1 LALKP
6 FLMQKSVLL
15 SFFIG
20 LLLLSGCGVNSDI
33 MLQTEKDYEFDEI
46 PEDRDPQYRISPN
59 DIVQFRLFANDG
71 FQLIDITSGTGDQG
85 GGRRLSNRNMVDYQV
100 DHEGRVKLP
109 ILGWVD
115 VEGYT
120 IREAELMLEK
130 KYSEYYNKP
139 FVMMNVTNRR
149 VIVFPGS
156 GGDAQVITLKNNNVT
171 VIEALALAGGIS
183 ERGKAKQIKLLR
195 RTEDEDRK
203 VFLMDLSTI
212 QGMDQAEMV
221 VQANDI
227 IYVEPTSQV
236 AREVLREV
244 APIVSLLSSAVFV
257 YSTVVGFNN

>member
-1 LALKP
+1 MLRPYLLFLAIATL
-6 FLMQKSVLL
+6 FL
-15 SFFIG
+15 G
-20 LLLLSGCGVNSDI
+20 GCGVNSDI
-33 MLQTEKDYEFDEI
+33 MLQTEKDFEFDEP
-46 PEDRDPQYRISPN
+46 PEEKEPQYKISPN

-71 FQLIDITSGTGDQG
+71 FQLIDITSGTGDEG

-100 DHEGRVKLP
+100 DHEGKVKLP
-109 ILGWVD
+109 ILGWID
-115 VEGYT
+115 IEGYT

-183 ERGKAKQIKLLR
+183 ERGKAKEIKLIR
-195 RTEDEDRK
+195 RSGEGDRK

-212 QGMDQAEMV
+212 EGMDRAEMV

-227 IYVEPTSQV
+227 IYVEPTSEV
-236 AREVLREV
+236 AREVLQEV

>member
-1 LALKP
+1 
-6 FLMQKSVLL
+6 MQRS
-15 SFFIG
+15 S
-20 LLLLSGCGVNSDI
+20 LLLACLLFLLGGCGVNSDI
-33 MLQTEKDYEFDEI
+33 MLQTEKDYEFDKP
-46 PEDRDPQYRISPN
+46 PEEEELEYKISPN

-85 GGRRLSNRNMVDYQV
+85 GGRRMSNRNMVDYQV
-100 DHEGRVKLP
+100 DQNGKVKLP
-109 ILGWVD
+109 ILGWID
-115 VEGYT
+115 IKGYT

-130 KYSEYYNKP
+130 KYSEYYNSP
-139 FVMMNVTNRR
+139 FVMLQVTNRR

-156 GGDAQVITLKNNNVT
+156 GGDAQVIALQNNNVT
-171 VIEALALAGGIS
+171 LIEALALAGGVS
-183 ERGKAKQIKLLR
+183 ERGKANKIKLIR
-195 RTEDEDRK
+195 RTKGEERK
-203 VFLMDLSTI
+203 VYLMDLSTI
-212 QGMDQAEMV
+212 QGMDQADMV

>member
-1 LALKP
+1 
-6 FLMQKSVLL
+6 MQRSPILL
-15 SFFIG
+15 VFS

-33 MLQTEKDYEFDEI
+33 MLQTDKDYEFDE
-46 PEDRDPQYRISPN
+46 PPKEEALEYKISPN

-71 FQLIDITSGTGDQG
+71 FQLIDITSGTGEQG
-85 GGRRLSNRNMVDYQV
+85 NRRMSNRNMVDYQV
-100 DHEGRVKLP
+100 DHEGKVKLP
-109 ILGWVD
+109 ILGWID
-115 VEGYT
+115 LKGYT
-120 IREAELMLEK
+120 IREAELMLEE
-130 KYSEYYNKP
+130 KYSEYYNDP
-139 FVMMNVTNRR
+139 FVMLQVTNRR

-171 VIEALALAGGIS
+171 VIEALALAGGVS
-183 ERGKAKQIKLLR
+183 ERGKAKKIKLIR
-195 RTEDEDRK
+195 REKGKERK

-212 QGMDQAEMV
+212 KGMDQADMV

>member
-1 LALKP
+1 MQRFP
-6 FLMQKSVLL
+6 FFLPLL
-15 SFFIG
+15 ILVF
-20 LLLLSGCGVNSDI
+20 LSGCGVNSDI
-33 MLQTEKDYEFDEI
+33 MLRTEDDYEFDE
-46 PEDRDPQYRISPN
+46 PPTESELEYQISPN
-59 DIVQFRLFANDG
+59 DILQFRLFANDG
-71 FQLIDITSGTGDQG
+71 FQLIDITSGTSEGG
-85 GGRRLSNRNMVDYQV
+85 GGRRLNQRNMVNYQV
-100 DHEGRVKLP
+100 DHEGKVKLP

-115 VEGYT
+115 INGYT
-120 IREAELMLEK
+120 IREAELMLEE
-130 KYSEYYNKP
+130 KYSEYYNSP
-139 FVMMNVTNRR
+139 FVMLQVTNRR

-156 GGDAQVITLKNNNVT
+156 GGDAQVITLQNNNVT

-183 ERGKAKQIKLLR
+183 ERGKAKEIKLIR
-195 RTEDEDRK
+195 RSEEEGRR

-227 IYVEPTSQV
+227 IYVEPTSQM

>member
-1 LALKP
+1 MRRILLFLAGAIVV
-6 FLMQKSVLL
+6 F
-15 SFFIG
+15 
-20 LLLLSGCGVNSDI
+20 LSGCGVNSDI
-33 MLQTEKDYEFDEI
+33 MLQTEKDYPFDTI
-46 PEDRDPQYRISPN
+46 PEQKSPQYRISPN

-85 GGRRLSNRNMVDYQV
+85 GGRRLSSRNTVDYQV

-109 ILGWVD
+109 ILGWINI
-115 VEGYT
+115 EGYT

-139 FVMMNVTNRR
+139 FVMLNVTNRR

-171 VIEALALAGGIS
+171 VIEALALAGGVS
-183 ERGKAKQIKLLR
+183 RRGKANKIKLIR
-195 RTEDEDRK
+195 RAPDKERK

-212 QGMDQAEMV
+212 KGMNKAEMV

>member
-1 LALKP
+1 
-6 FLMQKSVLL
+6 
-15 SFFIG
+15 
-20 LLLLSGCGVNSDI
+20 
-33 MLQTEKDYEFDEI
+33 MLQTEDDFQFDSI
-46 PEDRDPQYRISPN
+46 PENKSPEYRISPN
-59 DIVQFRLFANDG
+59 DVIQFRLFANDG
-71 FQLIDITSGTGDQG
+71 FQLIDITSGTGNKG
-85 GGRRLSNRNMVDYQV
+85 NRRMGRRSMVDYQV
-100 DHEGRVKLP
+100 DHKGKVKLP

-139 FVMMNVTNRR
+139 FVMLKVTNRR

-171 VIEALALAGGIS
+171 VIEALALAGGLS
-183 ERGKAKQIKLLR
+183 ERGKAKKIKLIR
-195 RTEDEDRK
+195 RRKGERK

-212 QGMDQAEMV
+212 KGMDKADMV

-244 APIVSLLSSAVFV
+244 TPIVSLLSSAVFV